1 MGWPEGMGLLVRWE
15 RQQTWSAETPR
26 TLLPGVK
33 RMVGLARG
41 TAEEAGI
48 GISAARVP
56 QPLPHG
62 SQNLLTSGD
71 ARTPQAWQL
80 SGAYHSGF

>member
-1 MGWPEGMGLLVRWE
+1 MGE
-15 RQQTWSAETPR
+15 
-26 TLLPGVK
+26 
-33 RMVGLARG
+33 LARG
-41 TAEEAGI
+41 TAEEADT
-48 GISAARVP
+48 GISAARIP